1 MVDGYED
8 SSDSD
13 HDHRSHR
20 ETRRDGSQ
28 LLNSIRQRK
37 ARKIA
42 GHIKSRELHDV
53 WQQGNAIAVGFI
65 AIYLVVMG
73 DNPLRVP
80 EFQFRASYQL

>member
-20 ETRRDGSQ
+20 ETRRDRAG

-53 WQQGNAIAVGFI
+53 WKQGNAIAVGSVIVHF
-65 AIYLVVMG
+65 VVLSDG
-73 DNPLRVP
+73 S
-80 EFQFRASYQL
+80 A